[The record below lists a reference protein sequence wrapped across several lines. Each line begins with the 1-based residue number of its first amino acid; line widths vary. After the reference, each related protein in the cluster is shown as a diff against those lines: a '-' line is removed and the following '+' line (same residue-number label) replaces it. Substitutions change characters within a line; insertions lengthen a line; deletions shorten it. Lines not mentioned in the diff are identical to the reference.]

1 MSAMVNSNPMLEV
14 PGWLDKAMLPKEPIV
29 VKALKTIALGVDVL
43 ITSSSF
49 SRSAKTRCIEL
60 AIPSPNRRGKTITLA
75 KLKGKFNKTEADI
88 VNKEAKIRGVKIKT
102 SSRKLLVKL
111 ITNIII
117 SVSVIILALAKEL
130 LGIVRSKYGN
140 IPIPNAEVS
149 MAGETLRAEATAEK
163 EQLIEQLRENLEQT
177 SRKALLEAQK
187 DESEFQQETLKKVP
201 YPIYIG

>member
-49 SRSAKTRCIEL
+49 FRSAKTRCIEL

-75 KLKGKFNKTEADI
+75 KLKGKFNKTEAVI

-117 SVSVIILALAKEL
+117 SVSVIIIALTKEL
-130 LGIVRSKYGN
+130 ITVLPASSTTTGVPVAFG
-140 IPIPNAEVS
+140 
-149 MAGETLRAEATAEK
+149 ATPRTALTK
-163 EQLIEQLRENLEQT
+163 ADNFFL
-177 SRKALLEAQK
+177 SRISPFGKMSTFARPLLE
-187 DESEFQQETLKKVP
+187 T
-201 YPIYIG
+201 